1 MAGDEAFLS
10 ELGVTARGER
20 DVARDVIRDAALA
33 AAARAAASGRGACA
47 GADASS
53 APASSPSP
61 ADVELARLREEAD
74 EVSAELA
81 AVKDALEEARAR
93 RAEAPEDDDDGAAL
107 VVAVGERRVA
117 GLEDKRAA
125 LDERV
130 ALATVAAAERRAVG
144 RDPPPPP
151 APAPAAA
158 VVAPRE
164 DDDLDALL
172 DAVAA
177 PRANRSRPR
186 ATDASTSAPLATT
199 TSPPAAETERERLI
213 RAGVLT
219 PFDRLEGFERRA
231 NRDASAA
238 ADAAREA
245 NRAWTAGRSR
255 VALLEGDDVPR
266 QHPEARPFETRGNK
280 NRAAA
285 PDRGARMAAKRREWR
300 AAADAALGDGDDAPR
315 RRRRR
320 RRGGDAAYSSD
331 EDATANVGR
340 DKRTSDKKAAVKR
353 EEGEGPPPSAEAPSA
368 LGRRRG
374 RSEAAARTKPSA
386 ANESAAAAKT
396 KPTKPKKS
404 AAKWSCPAC
413 TFANPGP
420 TRRCEVCETPREAA
434 GPVSAGTFSV
444 KREPEEEQPE
454 PGGGSSL
461 RTEDAG
467 EGEDDEV
474 VVVGEVPAPG
484 RSRRE
489 RASRAKKAPT
499 RAAAAAAPPPPRE
512 AAVKARRRAGRTAE
526 AEASDDGGLSEPGSE
541 SDYEEE
547 EEDEEEDDEEDEEEE
562 EEVDDGAFA
571 ARGGTRRVP
580 GGGGGTRGA
589 GGGAVR
595 SGATGSDAR
604 ARSRARARPP
614 GSSPPG
620 VGVGVPGGFSVG
632 DEKVPPASSGAPR
645 ASGSRGGSPAS
656 SSSPD
661 EDSDDDEDV
670 AFDGGL
676 RLPARTYANLLEHQR
691 TSVKWL
697 WELHCQ
703 RAGGIVGD
711 EMGLGKTVQVA
722 AFLYALERSG
732 LYRPSLVVCP
742 ATMLRQWRRELRAWA
757 PTLRVTI
764 LHESAISA
772 NALSAAR
779 GSKTRAKL
787 DALAR
792 CVGDPLG
799 VLVTTYEHLRS
810 HRDHLLAVRWGYAVL
825 DEGHKIRNPDA
836 DVTIC
841 AKQLQTVHRLI
852 MTGAPIQN
860 RLSELWSLFDFCFP
874 GKLGTLPVFQAQF
887 AVPIQVGGYVNAS
900 QVQVMTAYRCATS
913 LKDLISPFL
922 LRRMKADVNVD
933 LPAKTEQVLFCP
945 MTSEQREAYR
955 AYLNSRDVEDI
966 LEGRREA
973 LGGIDVLRKIVNHPD
988 LLERTTRAAAPNYGE
1003 PHRSGKHL
1011 VTLKVLGLW
1020 REQGHR
1026 CLVFSQTQQML
1037 DILEASVASAGYAYR
1052 RMDGSTPVNR
1062 RMRLIDEFNEDPRV
1076 FAFLLTTKTGGLG
1089 VNLTGA
1095 DRVLLYDPD
1104 WNPSTDAQARE
1115 RAWRIGQR
1123 KEVTVYRLVTAG
1135 TIEEK
1140 VYHRQI
1146 YKEFLTSKVLKDP
1159 KQRRFFKAKDLADLF
1174 SWDEGGPGGGG
1185 GGGGGDDAIET
1196 AELFADVE
1204 GEIKAA
1210 DVRDDEEEEPP
1221 THRDDEEDGP
1231 ADADGAKDGEGASP
1245 GDDPDGDD
1253 AWDPNADPGANPRGE
1268 KSKRPAGSNASSS
1281 SRRRRF
1287 AIATVP
1293 DRAASASASGDASG
1307 DAAIMRHLFGGGGGG
1322 GGGGASSGPAGPEQ
1336 PHHLIKGAMNHDA
1349 IMSAASGGRDHLAAG
1364 PRSAAALE
1372 AERVARRAREQVRLS
1387 SVQSRGAAPVSAPT
1401 WTGRA
1406 GIAGAPLSRLP
1417 AHAGRFGRAA
1427 MGEAGS
1433 DGDASLTKSL
1443 GAGVAGAFNGGAPG
1457 SGALLRRIRAR
1468 GGGGGRGT
1476 AAAEEAPR
1484 GGGGGGDVDAEA
1496 ESMLRDVCAFLRARP
1511 GRRAPTG
1518 LVVDAFQDRVGA
1530 GRERL
1535 FRRVLNV
1542 AATLERGAPDAA
1554 GGRGATWT
1562 LRPEF
1567 AQG

>member
-420 TRRCEVCETPREAA
+420 TRRCEMCETPREAA

-499 RAAAAAAPPPPRE
+499 REEGAAAPPPPRE

-541 SDYEEE
+541 SDYEDE

-595 SGATGSDAR
+595 SAATGSDAR

-614 GSSPPG
+614 GSSPPGG

-1185 GGGGGDDAIET
+1185 GGAGGTTPSKPRSCSRTWRARSKPRTCET
-1196 AELFADVE
+1196 T
-1204 GEIKAA
+1204 KRRSP
-1210 DVRDDEEEEPP
+1210 RDPPKRTVPP
-1221 THRDDEEDGP
+1221 TRTAP
-1231 ADADGAKDGEGASP
+1231 RTAKALLPETTP
-1245 GDDPDGDD
+1245 TETT
-1253 AWDPNADPGANPRGE
+1253 RGTRTRTPE
-1268 KSKRPAGSNASSS
+1268 RTPAGRNRNAP
-1281 SRRRRF
+1281 R
-1287 AIATVP
+1287 
-1293 DRAASASASGDASG
+1293 DRTPPPP
-1307 DAAIMRHLFGGGGGG
+1307 
-1322 GGGGASSGPAGPEQ
+1322 PAGDGSRSRPFRTE
-1336 PHHLIKGAMNHDA
+1336 
-1349 IMSAASGGRDHLAAG
+1349 R
-1364 PRSAAALE
+1364 PRPRPPGTPPATRRSCATSSAAA
-1372 AERVARRAREQVRLS
+1372 AAAAA
-1387 SVQSRGAAPVSAPT
+1387 AAPPPDPPAPNNRT
-1401 WTGRA
+1401 
-1406 GIAGAPLSRLP
+1406 I
-1417 AHAGRFGRAA
+1417 
-1427 MGEAGS
+1427 
-1433 DGDASLTKSL
+1433 
-1443 GAGVAGAFNGGAPG
+1443 
-1457 SGALLRRIRAR
+1457 
-1468 GGGGGRGT
+1468 
-1476 AAAEEAPR
+1476 
-1484 GGGGGGDVDAEA
+1484 
-1496 ESMLRDVCAFLRARP
+1496 
-1511 GRRAPTG
+1511 
-1518 LVVDAFQDRVGA
+1518 
-1530 GRERL
+1530 
-1535 FRRVLNV
+1535 
-1542 AATLERGAPDAA
+1542 
-1554 GGRGATWT
+1554 
-1562 LRPEF
+1562 
-1567 AQG
+1567 